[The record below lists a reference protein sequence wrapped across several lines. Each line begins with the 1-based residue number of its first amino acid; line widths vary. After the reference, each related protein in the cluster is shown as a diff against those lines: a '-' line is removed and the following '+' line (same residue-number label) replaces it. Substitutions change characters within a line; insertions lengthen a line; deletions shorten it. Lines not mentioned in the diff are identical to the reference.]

1 MTGDILSKNSCF
13 EKCFALFFFA
23 ADGHVFSTSSSRL
36 SVFLKIWKWRAVY
49 YFRSRSSLKE
59 RVISTSTVL
68 NICRTISWQHQV
80 CLILRRVLVH
90 SQRTYHHCIWR
101 SISLV
106 WLSSWSLVL
115 CGIIAFNTQM
125 TCSYVPWVTQH
136 IEYSL
141 QTHHTSSLFTVLN
154 NNLSRGRNKKIK
166 PASSLHTS
174 KVTAHQAGAYL
185 GFSSMKRPSLSLL
198 PLEAALVHRI
208 VPPALNSSLPINTPG
223 WIEAQG
229 E

>member
-106 WLSSWSLVL
+106 WLSSWS
-115 CGIIAFNTQM
+115 
-125 TCSYVPWVTQH
+125 TCSLWVHSIQH
-136 IEYSL
+136 SNDLLIRPMS
-141 QTHHTSSLFTVLN
+141 H
-154 NNLSRGRNKKIK
+154 
-166 PASSLHTS
+166 PAHR
-174 KVTAHQAGAYL
+174 V
-185 GFSSMKRPSLSLL
+185 FSSD
-198 PLEAALVHRI
+198 
-208 VPPALNSSLPINTPG
+208 TPY
-223 WIEAQG
+223 
-229 E
+229 